1 MHVLYLVY
9 CAQSS
14 DTFEAAEL
22 SEHDDGLLLTSTRRK
37 RVAKMNKHKWK
48 KRKKRERMRSEK
60 RKTA

>member
-1 MHVLYLVY
+1 LV
-9 CAQSS
+9 CCEQST
-14 DTFEAAEL
+14 DTFEAAQL